1 MRTDFFNYCQWFDFF
16 LCYSLFLL
24 YVNSYD
30 LCLSNRFFTL
40 NLSEPFY
47 WVIYSNWGSSL
58 YCNLFWFGRN
68 WLVFNLFCLFY
79 LSLFLLFIIICF
91 LLDNIIFF
99 PTLSR
104 TFHPISSSSSDCSS
118 IFVLWFS
125 LFNNWLKSIAMP
137 RNNSLLWR
145 GNIFLYSIFI
155 DCLRFYRRFSN
166 LTVSK
171 CYWCFI
177 WAIGD
182 NSTWRRYI
190 SYMWIIILGMIR
202 IRIVNILGF
211 LSVLKR
217 NIRSLFRYLNR
228 LNLRRRNINIIY
240 FVSNGLLNLLFF
252 FYYAFL
258 NRLFL
263 FWKFI
268 ILFNFKIFLTYLW
281 KIFGNDY
288 FPLLTLLGNLRNNI
302 WI

>member
-1 MRTDFFNYCQWFDFF
+1 LRTDLFNYCQWFDFF
-16 LCYSLFLL
+16 LCLSLFLL
-24 YVNSYD
+24 YFSTYN

-40 NLSEPFY
+40 NLSGSFY
-47 WVIYSNWGSSL
+47 WVIYSNWVSFL

-68 WLVFNLFCLFY
+68 GLIFNLFCLFY

-91 LLDNIIFF
+91 LFDNIIFL
-99 PTLSR
+99 PTLFR
-104 TFHPISSSSSDCSS
+104 TFHPRSSSSSDCIS
-118 IFVLWFS
+118 IFVIWFS
-125 LFNNWLKSIAMP
+125 FFNNWLNSITMP

-155 DCLRFYRRFSN
+155 DCLSFYRRFSN

-171 CYWCFI
+171 CYWCFT

-182 NSTWRRYI
+182 NTTWRRYI
-190 SYMWIIILGMIR
+190 SYVWVIILGMIR

-240 FVSNGLLNLLFF
+240 FVNVLLNLLFF

-263 FWKFI
+263 FWRFI
-268 ILFNFKIFLTYLW
+268 ILFNFKSFLTDLW